1 MTSTFPEYWGDVHI
15 AASGCE
21 SFHFNH
27 EDTITQSF
35 DSLHLR
41 ERTCQQLCG
50 SPGCDRMASS
60 PGPYPL
66 PGIEMESP
74 MIKLRRHAPAPDLT

>member
-1 MTSTFPEYWGDVHI
+1 M
-15 AASGCE
+15 
-21 SFHFNH
+21 
-27 EDTITQSF
+27 ITQRARLMSRRMVTQP
-35 DSLHLR
+35 SHTLPPECWQLAR
-41 ERTCQQLCG
+41 EPRVVSLCG